1 MQNANSPVHA
11 SKVLCALVRRN
22 AARDL
27 GTAHARRIFD
37 ARDLERL
44 TMTLAEIGI
53 GIVCVFAVVTM
64 VIIGVAWNGTSP
76 KEPKK

>member
-1 MQNANSPVHA
+1 
-11 SKVLCALVRRN
+11 
-22 AARDL
+22 
-27 GTAHARRIFD
+27 
-37 ARDLERL
+37 
-44 TMTLAEIGI
+44 MTLAEIGI